1 MLENAS
7 YHMTPDE
14 FRRHGKAM
22 VDWIADYY
30 ERIESYPVLSQVKPG
45 EIRASL
51 PKNPPARGEPF
62 ESLLGDVAQKIMPG
76 VTHWQSPH
84 FFAYFPSNASFPSIL
99 GELLSAGLDVQ
110 GMLWATS
117 PACTELETH
126 VLDWLVDMLGLPNQ
140 FLSTGSGG
148 GVIQDTA
155 SSASLCALLAARERA
170 TNYATN
176 DRGCNGLLVA
186 YTSTQAHSSIEKAVK
201 IAGLGRDNLR
211 LIEVDESFAM
221 RPEALA
227 AQIKRDRDAGLMP
240 CFVSATVGTT
250 ASNAFDPLRAIGEI
264 CREHGIWFHVDGAM
278 SGTAALCPEFRSIH
292 DGLELAD
299 SYTFNPHKWM
309 FTNFDC
315 NCFYVADRKA
325 LIQTLSI
332 LPEYLRNQATE
343 SGAVIDYRDWHIQ
356 LGRRFRSLK
365 LWFVIRHYGVEGL
378 CHHIRRHVEL
388 AQQFA
393 SWVKDDKQFELAAPA
408 PLNLV
413 CFRHRGGDA
422 INQEIMDRLNR
433 SGDLYL
439 THAKLAGHFTLR
451 LCIGQTQT
459 ELRHVQR
466 AWERIRE
473 EAAHASTSA
482 KAIA

>member
-1 MLENAS
+1 
-7 YHMTPDE
+7 
-14 FRRHGKAM
+14 
-22 VDWIADYY
+22 
-30 ERIESYPVLSQVKPG
+30 
-45 EIRASL
+45 
-51 PKNPPARGEPF
+51 
-62 ESLLGDVAQKIMPG
+62 
-76 VTHWQSPH
+76 
-84 FFAYFPSNASFPSIL
+84 
-99 GELLSAGLDVQ
+99 
-110 GMLWATS
+110 
-117 PACTELETH
+117 
-126 VLDWLVDMLGLPNQ
+126 MLGLPDQ

-176 DRGCNGLLVA
+176 DRGCNGRLVA

-315 NCFYVADRKA
+315 NCFYVANRKA

-343 SGAVIDYRDWHIQ
+343 SGTVIDYRDWHIQ

-378 CHHIRRHVEL
+378 RHHIRRHVEL

-393 SWVKDDKQFELAAPA
+393 SWVRGDNQFELAAPA

-413 CFRHRGGDA
+413 CFRHRGGDE

-439 THAKLAGHFTLR
+439 THAKLGGRFTLR
-451 LCIGQTQT
+451 VCIGQTYT

-473 EAAHASTSA
+473 EAAHASASA